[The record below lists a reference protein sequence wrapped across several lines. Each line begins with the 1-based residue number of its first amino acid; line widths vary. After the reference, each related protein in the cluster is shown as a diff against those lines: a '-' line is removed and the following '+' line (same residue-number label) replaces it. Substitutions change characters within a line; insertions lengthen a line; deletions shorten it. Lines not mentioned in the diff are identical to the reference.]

1 MYGAPGGCA
10 PGASGP
16 RLAVA
21 GALRGGVAVG
31 IVQRDGIATSNETP
45 PLTDTAQTAARPPRS
60 PLAAAVLSFVFPGLG
75 EYAVGE
81 HRRGALVATPALVLL
96 TALVGFVIGTAMG
109 GGGRAVL
116 ELVLRPELLV
126 ALVVIDLVAF
136 GYHLVAVVDAW
147 LVAHRRSVA
156 AGHRPGRIAIVGV
169 AVILA
174 ATSFAHGSLA
184 AIGLETEAAIGEVF
198 GGGTGQAG
206 DDWSIPETS
215 FEPEETPEPT
225 PTPAATP
232 AGAAGPGEPASP
244 VPTAA
249 PTPTPVPVPA
259 WAKDGRLN
267 LLLVGS
273 DAGTGR
279 WMLRTD
285 TMVVL
290 SVDVESGRAA
300 MFGIPRNIVNVPLP
314 PESADAFE
322 SGRFPGMLNALYVYA
337 WGHPSAF
344 PGGQAR
350 GFRALTGA
358 VQELIGVRL
367 DAFVAVDLRGFVKLV
382 NAFDGLWIRVT
393 ERIAD
398 DRYPRVDG
406 SGTTRI
412 VIEAGCQKLSGSMAL
427 AYARSRHQDSDY
439 GRMRRQQAVLLA
451 LRRQLDPLAVLERA
465 PELLRIAKD
474 HLWTTVKREDLA
486 GLAELAARVDARQ
499 VVTVRFVP
507 PAYPEFLST
516 SDIKHIRKVVRHVF
530 DDPPTGSGSGSGG
543 GGKACP

>member
-1 MYGAPGGCA
+1 MTDRA
-10 PGASGP
+10 
-16 RLAVA
+16 
-21 GALRGGVAVG
+21 
-31 IVQRDGIATSNETP
+31 IIADRS
-45 PLTDTAQTAARPPRS
+45 PRS
-60 PLAAAVLSFVFPGLG
+60 PLAAAGLSFVFPGLG
-75 EYAVGE
+75 EYAAGE
-81 HRRGALVATPALVLL
+81 RRRGVLVATPAFVLI
-96 TALVGFVIGTAMG
+96 TGAVGFVIGTAMG
-109 GGGRAVL
+109 GGGGAVL
-116 ELVLRPELLV
+116 ELLLRPELLIV
-126 ALVVIDLVAF
+126 LVVLDLLAL
-136 GYHLVAVVDAW
+136 GYHLAAVADAW
-147 LVAHRRSVA
+147 LVARRRSVA
-156 AGHRPGRIAIVGV
+156 AGRRPGRIAIAGV
-169 AVILA
+169 ALILV

-184 AIGLETEAAIGEVF
+184 AIGLETEATLAEVF
-198 GGGTGQAG
+198 GGGTGQSG
-206 DDWSIPETS
+206 DDWSIPDTS
-215 FEPEETPEPT
+215 FEPEDPPTPE
-225 PTPAATP
+225 PAATP
-232 AGAAGPGEPASP
+232 TATPVGPAGSGEPASP
-244 VPTAA
+244 VLTAA
-249 PTPTPVPVPA
+249 PTPTAVPVPA
-259 WAKDGRLN
+259 WARDGRLN

-322 SGRFPGMLNALYVYA
+322 NGRFPGMLNALYVYA

-382 NAFDGLWIRVT
+382 NAFDGLWIRVP
-393 ERIAD
+393 ERIVD
-398 DRYPRVDG
+398 DRYPKVDG

-412 VIEAGCQKLSGSMAL
+412 VIEAGCHRLSGSMAL

-474 HLWTTVKREDLA
+474 HLWTTLKREDLA
-486 GLAELAARVDARQ
+486 GLAELAARVDARR
-499 VVTVRFVP
+499 VASVRFVP
-507 PAYPEFLST
+507 PAYPEYLST
-516 SDIKHIRKVVRHVF
+516 ADIKHIRKVVRHVF
-530 DDPPTGSGSGSGG
+530 DDPPAESGTGPGG